1 MKRFKAVL
9 FDLDGT
15 LLDTSEGI
23 ISTLR
28 QTVEHLHFREL
39 TDAELRGFI
48 GPPLP
53 THISEV
59 FGFDEEGTVD
69 AVRYFRK
76 IYSGGEVYRAR
87 VYDGIPEVIDELK
100 KKGIKVA
107 AATYKKEDIAI
118 SLLHRKGL
126 TFDVIH
132 GADTE
137 GRLTKADIIRMT
149 IDELGVTP
157 QETVMVGDS
166 ENDAVGAAAA
176 GTAFIGVTYGFGF
189 ESDDDVTA
197 PGTIGV
203 AHTAAEI
210 VSML

>member
-28 QTVEHLHFREL
+28 QTAEHLHFREL

-48 GPPLP
+48 GPPLH
-53 THISEV
+53 THLAEV
-59 FGFDEEGTVD
+59 FGLDEEGTAD
-69 AVRYFRK
+69 AVRYFRM
-76 IYSGGEVYRAR
+76 IYGGGEVYRAR
-87 VYDGIPEVIDELK
+87 VYDGIPEVIDSLGAR
-100 KKGIKVA
+100 GIKTA

-118 SLLHRKGL
+118 SLLHEKGL
-126 TFDVIH
+126 CFDVIH
-132 GADTE
+132 GADTD
-137 GRLTKADIIRMT
+137 GRRTKADIIRMI

-189 ESDDDVTA
+189 ESDADVTA

-210 VSML
+210 ISML